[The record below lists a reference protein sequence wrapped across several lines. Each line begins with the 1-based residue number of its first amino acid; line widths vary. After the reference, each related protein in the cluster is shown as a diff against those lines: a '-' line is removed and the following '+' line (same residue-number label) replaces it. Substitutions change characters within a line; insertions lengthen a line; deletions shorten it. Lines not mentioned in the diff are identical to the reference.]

1 MSESTS
7 VKLRDGIR
15 DRIKA
20 LASEAGT
27 TPNQLM
33 NEAILQYIER
43 REKRAAF
50 LKEARERWQNYKI
63 TGERIPLDEAED
75 WIDQLLAGGD
85 PEIPSAGR

>member
-1 MSESTS
+1 MAESTS

-15 DRIKA
+15 DRIRA
-20 LASEAGT
+20 LASETGT

-33 NEAILQYIER
+33 NEAILQYVER

-85 PEIPSAGR
+85 PEIPSARS